1 MGNFDYNNYLA
12 IIKVRDNIMDPV
24 YLDYYTSTDM
34 NFSVKEMCAFDI
46 AHPKATHP
54 VAAKALDFVC
64 NYKGGRLKPDKWG
77 GGHPLKKIFDDEAPE
92 KFITNLTSSGGT
104 IDIRKNRLYLAE
116 FTNEWYTPIWD
127 DHKPLLLS
135 ERKRVLP
142 EYMFWIQFYFS
153 KSLKNIYPFIEELVV
168 DFCEALNTDNGQIL
182 DQSTMEKIFD
192 ISDKR

>member
-12 IIKVRDNIMDPV
+12 VIKVRDNIMDPV
-24 YLDYYTSTDM
+24 FLDYCISTDM
-34 NFSVKEMCAFDI
+34 AFSSKEYLSFLA

-54 VAAKALDFVC
+54 VAVKALDFVC
-64 NYKGGRLKPDKWG
+64 NYKGGRLKPDKWDAG
-77 GGHPLKKIFDDEAPE
+77 EPLRKIFDDEAPQ
-92 KFITNLTSSGGT
+92 KFITSLTRQGIT
-104 IDIRKNRLYLAE
+104 LDIRKNRLYSAE
-116 FTNEWYTPIWD
+116 FINKWYTPMWI

-168 DFCEALNTDNGQIL
+168 DFCKALNTDYGQIL
-182 DQSTMEKIFD
+182 YQATNETLFD